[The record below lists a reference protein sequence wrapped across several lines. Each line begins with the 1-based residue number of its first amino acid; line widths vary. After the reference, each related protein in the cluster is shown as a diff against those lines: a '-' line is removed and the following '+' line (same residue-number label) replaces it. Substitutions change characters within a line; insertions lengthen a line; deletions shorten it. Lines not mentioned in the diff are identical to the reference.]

1 MSTFTAKI
9 LIDSGLMK
17 LNFNGDRFLLISSGQ
32 TRSRSQQNLQKGKH
46 VVQWYVQGQP
56 GTFYTLD
63 ITSPTNAVTSIKKM
77 IKPIGKDYGSFSFD
91 I

>member
-1 MSTFTAKI
+1 MPKFTAKTS
-9 LIDSGLMK
+9 IDSGIMK
-17 LNFNGDRFLLISSGQ
+17 LNFDGDRFLLVKSGESRG
-32 TRSRSQQNLQKGKH
+32 RSVQIGNGKH

-56 GTFYTLD
+56 GTSYTLE
-63 ITSPTNAVTSIKKM
+63 ITSPKSAEASIKKT